1 MQVVDLEEAFSVTYV
16 WNNSIIHMSGCC
28 YWIACKYNS
37 RVICPVRQVSC
48 PLTKLCQQYDKSSR
62 VLALSTSHSDV
73 NTEKI

>member
-1 MQVVDLEEAFSVTYV
+1 MEHLNYSCQDAVTGLHANV
-16 WNNSIIHMSGCC
+16 TAGSFVLLGKCLG
-28 YWIACKYNS
+28 
-37 RVICPVRQVSC
+37 